1 MALLGTTWLDQLRT
15 ASWRDVPF
23 QVDTIE
29 MTDGDNTVL
38 REYPFQDLP
47 TVFRMGAGANEIKF
61 SAYVVGDD
69 YLDQLNRLRQVLTG
83 DGVLVHPTQGSIRC
97 WCNGKYTVKEAP
109 ASEGG
114 CARLE
119 LSFIRA
125 EPRRYPVGVSNT
137 ADQVADAADSA
148 EQSLIDSLAANLD
161 LSKLTGWAHDN
172 VLSRIRSGLD
182 TLWDGISFVNRI
194 YDTYNSLVRQYIT
207 FPLNELAAI
216 PSILGR
222 RISDLTKIPETLTS
236 NEAWSAFGAARNLW
250 KAPTATRSL
259 LSQATPPSPSGLPQA
274 ISPAIAAAYAPAG
287 FVPSAAQ
294 AKLAEAF
301 TPPVSP
307 YQTAAR
313 QAEAQSLKTLE
324 LFFNGVV
331 TIMAVRAVA
340 QIELENYDQALALR
354 TDFNQQITE
363 LILASAAEPVGGV
376 GATTTHDALVRLK
389 TAVLADLQA
398 RSRDLARLTTY
409 TPESWQPALYVS
421 YRMFGTVRWADEIVA
436 MNPHIRHPLLVPPG
450 TPLRVIKHD

>member
-1 MALLGTTWLDQLRT
+1 MTLLGTSWLDQLRT
-15 ASWRDVPF
+15 ASWRDVSF

-29 MTDGDNTVL
+29 MTDGDNTVM

-125 EPRRYPVGVSNT
+125 EPRRYPVGVTNT
-137 ADQVADAADSA
+137 ADQVADAADGA
-148 EQSLIDSLAANLD
+148 EQSLLDSLAANLD

-172 VLSRIRSGLD
+172 VLSRIRAGMD

-216 PSILGR
+216 PR
-222 RISDLTKIPETLTS
+222 F
-236 NEAWSAFGAARNLW
+236 SA
-250 KAPTATRSL
+250 
-259 LSQATPPSPSGLPQA
+259 
-274 ISPAIAAAYAPAG
+274 
-287 FVPSAAQ
+287 V
-294 AKLAEAF
+294 
-301 TPPVSP
+301 VSP
-307 YQTAAR
+307 T
-313 QAEAQSLKTLE
+313 
-324 LFFNGVV
+324 
-331 TIMAVRAVA
+331 
-340 QIELENYDQALALR
+340 
-354 TDFNQQITE
+354 
-363 LILASAAEPVGGV
+363 
-376 GATTTHDALVRLK
+376 
-389 TAVLADLQA
+389 
-398 RSRDLARLTTY
+398 
-409 TPESWQPALYVS
+409 
-421 YRMFGTVRWADEIVA
+421 
-436 MNPHIRHPLLVPPG
+436 
-450 TPLRVIKHD
+450 

>member
-1 MALLGTTWLDQLRT
+1 MALLATSWLDQLRT

-125 EPRRYPVGVSNT
+125 EPRRYPVGVTNT
-137 ADQVADAADSA
+137 ADQVADAADDA

-182 TLWDGISFVNRI
+182 TLWDGISFVNRAF
-194 YDTYNSLVRQYIT
+194 DTYNTLVRQYIT

-236 NEAWSAFGAARNLW
+236 NDAWSVFGAARNLW
-250 KAPTATRSL
+250 KVPTATRSL
-259 LSQATPPSPSGLPQA
+259 MSPSTPASPSGLPQA
-274 ISPAIAAAYAPAG
+274 ISPDIAAAYALTG

-301 TPPVSP
+301 VPSTSP
-307 YQTAAR
+307 YQTTAR
-313 QAEAQSLKTLE
+313 RAEAQALKTLE
-324 LFFNGVV
+324 AFFNGVV

-376 GATTTHDALVRLK
+376 GETTTHDELARLK

-409 TPESWQPALYVS
+409 APESWQPALYVS
-421 YRMFGTVRWADEIVA
+421 YRMFGTTRWADEIVT

-450 TPLRVIKHD
+450 TPLRIIRHD